1 MLFSEI
7 SITKLLKGER
17 INLERTLLAAEVSKI
32 KDILMKK
39 VSPYLIIIFGSA
51 AKKNLRDDSDIDI
64 AFLSDKH
71 FDEYEVFVIAQELA
85 DALNRDVDLIDLNKT
100 TTVMKAQIIANG
112 EVIYSKD
119 DRRVSE
125 YKIRVLKE
133 YCLLNEERQ
142 VVLQR
147 IKERG
152 YVYE

>member
-7 SITKLLKGER
+7 SITKFLKGER

>member
-71 FDEYEVFVIAQELA
+71 FDEYEVFVIAQVLA

>member
-7 SITKLLKGER
+7 SITKFLKGER

-85 DALNRDVDLIDLNKT
+85 DALNRDVDLIDLNKA
-100 TTVMKAQIIANG
+100 TVMKAQIIANG

>member
-1 MLFSEI
+1 
-7 SITKLLKGER
+7 
-17 INLERTLLAAEVSKI
+17 LESTLLAAEVSKI

-85 DALNRDVDLIDLNKT
+85 DALNRDVDLIDLNKA
-100 TTVMKAQIIANG
+100 TVMKAQIIANG